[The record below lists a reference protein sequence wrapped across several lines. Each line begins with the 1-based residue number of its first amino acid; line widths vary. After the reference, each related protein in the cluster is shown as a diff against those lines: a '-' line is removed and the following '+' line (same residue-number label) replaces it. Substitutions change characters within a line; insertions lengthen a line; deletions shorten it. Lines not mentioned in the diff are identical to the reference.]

1 MFIKFVATALFHLVY
16 HLGLLE
22 SLSIADCTTTTLTR
36 RKVLVTAGIGVASS
50 STFFIPTSTT
60 PSSNYANAATDDIGV
75 SLVTSTTSSLFPY
88 ENRDRQSNKDALI
101 KEDYWFMTGRTPP
114 RVFQPNDTTSNS
126 DPKLNTPGTYVS
138 LDQRRPAYSKYAVSI
153 GLGINS
159 YRELGGVLDVL
170 SEESS
175 MESKKVSVALWDKAS
190 SYIQPASSGSLPS
203 PIVDSLL
210 KMLLFATSMLTSPN
224 NSGPSIEYLVARF
237 YVNELGF
244 ATKELSRAVA
254 NQDIERAT
262 AAWQFG
268 KDSMNSY
275 LTIINRAIVPKVGDK
290 FNLII

>member
-1 MFIKFVATALFHLVY
+1 MYIKIVATALFHLVF

-22 SLSIADCTTTTLTR
+22 SLSIADCTTLTR
-36 RKVLVTAGIGVASS
+36 RKALVTAGIGVASS
-50 STFFIPTSTT
+50 STLFGPTSTK
-60 PSSNYANAATDDIGV
+60 PSSNYANAATDDVGV
-75 SLVTSTTSSLFPY
+75 SLVRSTTSSLFPY
-88 ENRDRQSNKDALI
+88 ENRDRQGNKDALI

-114 RVFQPNDTTSNS
+114 RVFQPNDTTSSNS

-159 YRELGGVLDVL
+159 YRELGGVLEVL
-170 SEESS
+170 SKQTS
-175 MESKKVSVALWDKAS
+175 MESKQVSVALWDKAS
-190 SYIQPASSGSLPS
+190 NSLQPASSGSLPS

-290 FNLII
+290 FNLIF

>member
-1 MFIKFVATALFHLVY
+1 MFQKVVVGALWYLVY
-16 HLGLLE
+16 HVGWLE
-22 SLSIADCTTTTLTR
+22 SLNIAGFTLSR
-36 RKVLVTAGIGVASS
+36 RKALVTGGIGIASS
-50 STFFIPTSTT
+50 TAFVPGTK
-60 PSSNYANAATDDIGV
+60 PNHAEAATDDIGV
-75 SLVTSTTSSLFPY
+75 VLPLSGATTSLFPY
-88 ENRDRQSNKDALI
+88 EKRDRQGNKDALI

-114 RVFQPNDTTSNS
+114 RVFQPNDTSSN
-126 DPKLNTPGTYVS
+126 DPKLNTPGAYVT

-159 YRELGGVLDVL
+159 YRELGGIFELL
-170 SEESS
+170 SKPPS
-175 MESKKVSVALWDKAS
+175 METKEGTVALWDKAS
-190 SYIQPASSGSLPS
+190 LYLQPASSGSLPS
-203 PIVDSLL
+203 PLIDSLL

-237 YVNELGF
+237 YVNELAF

-254 NQDIERAT
+254 NQDVARAT

-290 FNLII
+290 FNLIS